1 MKKGKTLQD
10 VAIEVIRGEWGDG
23 AARKEALEK
32 AGYNYKDVQD
42 LVYDYYFLDQSNGQF
57 K

>member
-10 VAIEVIRGEWGDG
+10 VAREVIRGEWGDG

-42 LVYDYYFLDQSNGQF
+42 LVYDYYFFGSI
-57 K
+57 KWAI